1 MQEMYCEA
9 VYETALPSRED
20 DPPLPS
26 RAMTSTTLLNGTNH
40 YISVI
45 RGDDSHG
52 KVCHTFLKNLVQDQ
66 FSYMSTI

>member
-26 RAMTSTTLLNGTNH
+26 RARTSTTRLNGTNH

-52 KVCHTFLKNLVQDQ
+52 KVCHTFLNSHMQYQ
-66 FSYMSTI
+66 HY